1 MITQAKTQGTGY
13 KKTYNSQP
21 LKNCI
26 VSILYYDIKKTSR
39 LPVTSSAKIEENGFA
54 KKPVK
59 VKSILP
65 VLF

>member
-26 VSILYYDIKKTSR
+26 VSILQYDIKKTSW
-39 LPVTSSAKIEENGFA
+39 LPVTSSAKIEEN
-54 KKPVK
+54 V
-59 VKSILP
+59 
-65 VLF
+65 VLRKNQLK